1 VAFLIGGFLI
11 AGKALGIDKIRGASG
26 RCDIEETPGRGKSRR
41 RPLNKGE
48 LGIGSYG
55 AREGEEGEG
64 APIAERVR
72 TGRYLA

>member
-1 VAFLIGGFLI
+1 LIGGFLI
-11 AGKALGIDKIRGASG
+11 AGKALGVDEIRGAS
-26 RCDIEETPGRGKSRR
+26 RRYDTEETLGRGKSRR
-41 RPLNKGE
+41 RPLDKGE
-48 LGIGSYG
+48 LRIGSYG